1 MESVV
6 RIEIVVASFELPA
19 LCERL
24 RAEGIGGYT
33 IVPGIRGH
41 GDRGDRDADDV
52 SGTAENAYL
61 LTTCSPDQLDRIV
74 EAIRPVL
81 ARAGGECLISH
92 ASRIKH

>member
-1 MESVV
+1 MESVLRV
-6 RIEIVVASFELPA
+6 EVIVASFELPA

-33 IVPGIRGH
+33 IVPGVRGH

-52 SGTAENAYL
+52 SGTSENGYL
-61 LTTCSPDQLDRIV
+61 LTTCLPDQLQRIV

-81 ARAGGECLISH
+81 ARAGGECLVSD